1 MWFYYGLCGFN
12 IFLNLK
18 PMVKSFRIIG
28 VLSLLILLVLVK
40 VFESSIF
47 YDPLITYF
55 KNDYLYQQVPVLE
68 VGDLMFFYSIRFWMN
83 TLLSISILKLIFINK
98 DYWKDVLPLYLIG
111 YLVMLGL
118 LYILLQSQA
127 NYLVLFYVRRF
138 IIHPI
143 FLLLLVVYYYLESRL
158 NV

>member
-1 MWFYYGLCGFN
+1 
-12 IFLNLK
+12 
-18 PMVKSFRIIG
+18 MVKSFRIIG